1 MSLFDLIKKN
11 SAAPKCSAVIVAAG
25 SSVRMGFDKLKAPL
39 GSASVLLRTLRAFE
53 RSESVNE
60 IVVVTRMDS
69 VPEIA
74 ELCAKNGV
82 TKVTKVVAG
91 GKTRMESSLIGVSSV
106 KSSAKLIAIHDAARP
121 LVSEALIK
129 RTVSAAAQYMAAVP
143 VLPSTDT
150 LKIVGQDDRV
160 VGTVDRE
167 TTYRVQTPQVFDAV
181 LIKGALTKAS
191 DKGMMLSDDSAAMDM
206 TGFKSYAV
214 AGEEDNIKITTPR
227 DLMIAEAILKSRG
240 EL

>member
-69 VPEIA
+69 VSEIA
-74 ELCAKNGV
+74 ELCAESGI

>member
-106 KSSAKLIAIHDAARP
+106 KPGAKLIAIHDAARP

>member
-1 MSLFDLIKKN
+1 MSLFDKILK
-11 SAAPKCSAVIVAAG
+11 SGSPKCSAVIVAAG
-25 SSVRMGFDKLKAPL
+25 SSVRMGFDKLSAPL
-39 GSASVLLRTLRAFE
+39 GSVPVLVRTLRAFE
-53 RSESVNE
+53 NSEYVNE
-60 IVVVTRMDS
+60 IVVVTRMDH
-69 VPEIA
+69 VAEIA
-74 ELCAKNGV
+74 DLCAQNGLS
-82 TKVTKVVAG
+82 KVSKVVAG

-129 RTVSAAAQYMAAVP
+129 RTVCAAAEYMAAVP
-143 VLPSTDT
+143 VVPSTDT
-150 LKIVGQDDRV
+150 LKVVGEDERI

-181 LIKGALTKAS
+181 LIKGALSKAAE
-191 DKGMMLSDDSAAMDM
+191 KGMALSDDSAAMDM

-227 DLMIAEAILKSRG
+227 DLLIAEAILKDRG